1 MPTDKLNFDYMP
13 GHLELLLQSQDY
25 EAVEK
30 LLHSFRP
37 EDMAE
42 VLLQLSRSDIREILE
57 HIDVELASELVECID
72 DMYWNEL
79 LSPLSQERL
88 LAILINLASDDA
100 ADLLEEL
107 EEDVRNDLLARS
119 AKQPDLASVRALLMY
134 PEETAGAIMNP
145 DFFLMPQYL
154 DVDHALNN
162 IRQNIDQ
169 FQDISTLFITNLK
182 GQLTGTLDLPALIS
196 APTKTRLRDIMDKDF
211 IAVDVLMDED
221 DVVDVVRKY
230 ELTTVP
236 VVDAQGLLMGLITI
250 DDIIDVI
257 EEQADE
263 EAYKMAAMP
272 EPDAQDSAF
281 RAALVRIPWL
291 LICLGGSLSAGTIIH
306 LFERTLSEVI
316 VLAAFMPAIMG
327 MAGNTGV
334 QTATLVI
341 RNMTDG
347 PSLRSYLWKL
357 VLREFRTAFFIG
369 LTCGILAG
377 SMAWLGFHAN
387 PLIGLVIGFSLFLS
401 ILSSTFLGTSIP
413 YFFQRMSID
422 PAVASGPFV
431 TTINDSTALIIYL
444 SIATFTLRFLPAL
457 P

>member
-1 MPTDKLNFDYMP
+1 MPTDKLNLDYLP
-13 GHLELLLQSQDY
+13 GHLELLLESGDY
-25 EAVEK
+25 AAIET
-30 LLHSFRP
+30 LLSSFRP
-37 EDMAE
+37 EDMAD
-42 VLLQLSRSDIREILE
+42 VLLKLSQEHIREIME
-57 HIDVELASELVECID
+57 HISVALTSELVERID
-72 DMYWNEL
+72 EDYWNPL
-79 LSPLSQERL
+79 LSPISTSRL
-88 LAILINLASDDA
+88 LDILKALASDDA
-100 ADLLEEL
+100 ADLLEAL
-107 EEDVRNDLLARS
+107 DEEVRNELLIMA
-119 AKQPDLASVRALLMY
+119 AKQPDLASVRELLQY

-145 DFFLMPQYL
+145 DIVLIAQYL
-154 DVDHALNN
+154 SVDHALNT
-162 IRQNIDQ
+162 IREHIHL
-169 FQDISTLFITNLK
+169 FQDINSLFITDLK
-182 GQLTGTLDLPALIS
+182 GRLTGILHLPALIAA
-196 APTKTRLRDIMDKDF
+196 APQTRLRNIMDRDF

-236 VVDAQGLLMGLITI
+236 VVDAQGVLKGLITI
-250 DDIIDVI
+250 DDVIDVI

-272 EPDAQDSAF
+272 EPDAQDSAL
-281 RAALVRIPWL
+281 RSALVRIPWL

-306 LFERTLSEVI
+306 LYEATLSQVL
-316 VLAAFMPAIMG
+316 VLASFMPAIMG

-347 PSLRSYLWKL
+347 PSLRSYLLKL

-369 LTCGILAG
+369 STCGMLAG
-377 SMAWLGFHAN
+377 GMAWLGFGAN
-387 PLIGLVIGFSLFLS
+387 PLIGLVIAFSLFLS

-413 YFFQRMSID
+413 YVFQKLSID

-444 SIATFTLRFLPAL
+444 SIASAAL
-457 P
+457 PYLK